1 MRHSREGGNLHPESY
16 EIPAFAGMT
25 KLLILIFMY
34 FASRMQAGRMLASQL
49 VKKYRYE
56 DCAVIA
62 LNDGGVV
69 IGAQIAMQLHSILM
83 LLMSEEINLPRE
95 IEAIGAIAQDGTF
108 TYNRGSY
115 AETEIEELMAEYYGF
130 MEMEKLK
137 RIQDLQH
144 LVGSG
149 GIIKKDLIRGRN
161 IILVSD
167 GFQSG
172 FSLDVAM
179 TYLKPVAIEKII
191 VATPIASVKA
201 VDRLHI
207 QADDLYCLSV
217 IENYMFTDHYYDKN
231 DVPEHEKIIETIEKL
246 IFNWQ

>member
-1 MRHSREGGNLHPESY
+1 
-16 EIPAFAGMT
+16 
-25 KLLILIFMY
+25 MY

-49 VKKYRYE
+49 VQKYRYE

-69 IGAQIAMQLHSILM
+69 IGAQIAMQLHSVLM

-108 TYNRGSY
+108 TLNHDAYNDG
-115 AETEIEELMAEYYGF
+115 EMEELMAEYFGF
-130 MEMEKLK
+130 MEMEKLN

-144 LVGSG
+144 LIGAG
-149 GIIKKDLIRGRN
+149 GILKKDLIRGRN

-172 FSLDVAM
+172 FTLDIAL

-191 VATPIASVKA
+191 VATPLASVKA
-201 VDRLHI
+201 VDLLHI
-207 QADDLYCLSV
+207 KADDLYCLSV
-217 IENYMFTDHYYDKN
+217 LENYMFTDHYYDQN
-231 DVPEHEKIIETIEKL
+231 DVPEHKRVIDIIEKIIL
-246 IFNWQ
+246 NWQ

>member
-1 MRHSREGGNLHPESY
+1 
-16 EIPAFAGMT
+16 
-25 KLLILIFMY
+25 MY

-49 VKKYRYE
+49 VEKYRYE

-69 IGAQIAMQLHSILM
+69 IGAQIAMQLHSVLT

-108 TYNRGSY
+108 TYNQGAY
-115 AETEIEELMAEYYGF
+115 AQAEIEELMAEYYGF

-144 LVGSG
+144 LIGSG

-167 GFQSG
+167 GFKSG
-172 FSLDVAM
+172 FSLDVAL
-179 TYLKPVAIEKII
+179 TYLKPVAIDKVV

-201 VDRLHI
+201 VDRLHV

-217 IENYMFTDHYYDKN
+217 LENYLDTDHYYDKN
-231 DVPEHEKIIETIEKL
+231 DVPEHDKIIDIIEKIIL
-246 IFNWQ
+246 NWQ

>member
-1 MRHSREGGNLHPESY
+1 
-16 EIPAFAGMT
+16 
-25 KLLILIFMY
+25 
-34 FASRMQAGRMLASQL
+34 MQAGRMLASQL
-49 VKKYRYE
+49 VEKYRYE

-62 LNDGGVV
+62 LNDGGVI
-69 IGAQIAMQLHSILM
+69 IGAQIAMQLHSVLM

-108 TYNRGSY
+108 TFNHGSY
-115 AETEIEELMAEYYGF
+115 ADSEIEELMAEYFGF

-137 RIQDLQH
+137 RVQSLQH
-144 LVGSG
+144 LVGAG
-149 GIIKKDLIRGRN
+149 GSIKKRLIKGRN

-167 GFQSG
+167 GFKSG
-172 FSLDVAM
+172 FSLDIAL

-191 VATPIASVKA
+191 VATPLASVKA
-201 VDRLHI
+201 VDRLHV

-217 IENYMFTDHYYDKN
+217 IENYMDTDHYYDKN
-231 DVPEHEKIIETIEKL
+231 DVPDHKKIIETIEKI